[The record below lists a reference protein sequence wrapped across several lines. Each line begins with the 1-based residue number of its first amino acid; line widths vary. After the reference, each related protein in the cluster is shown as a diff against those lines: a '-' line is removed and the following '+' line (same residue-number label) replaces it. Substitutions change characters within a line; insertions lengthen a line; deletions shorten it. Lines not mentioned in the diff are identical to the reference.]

1 MHDMTMTTPPPSAPS
16 RFLLLGILIMSQL
29 YEVQC
34 DADARE
40 TTEAVT
46 AIDDLL
52 ERPQGVVGSGINNGD
67 APEPLED
74 DVAGEAFWG
83 RQQQ

>member
-1 MHDMTMTTPPPSAPS
+1 MPQPY
-16 RFLLLGILIMSQL
+16 G
-29 YEVQC
+29 VQG

-40 TTEAVT
+40 NAEAVT

-52 ERPQGVVGSGINNGD
+52 GRPQDAVGSGINNGD

-74 DVAGEAFWG
+74 DVAGEVFWG
-83 RQQQ
+83 RQQR